1 MVTLI
6 CLADESDIIYD
17 DSQILE
23 FHITFTEP
31 DWFNLLMDNYYIG
44 SNQDEW
50 IYTPATFTFD
60 GVDYDSVGVRFKGY
74 KSMGYPTEKKPFKI
88 KFDEYILDQEFY
100 GVDKINL
107 NNEYFDPS
115 FLREKIIYDVFN
127 KFIPSSRA
135 NFAKLYVN
143 GEYLGLYTNV
153 EQVNK
158 KFIERHYGNG
168 EDGNLFKGDPHGDL
182 VWYGPNQ
189 ESYNELYELKT
200 NELEN
205 DWSDLLELI
214 NIINNTPAD
223 EFVEEFEDHF
233 HIHNFLFYQVINN
246 YFINLDS
253 YFGNSRNYYIYHRD
267 DTNKFTHIPWDFN
280 FAFGLL
286 ALNILDPD
294 ELLNLNMFWE
304 YDYPRPL
311 YQNAIGLNGVDDYKD
326 VYKMVYKYLTE
337 IELNYDSIAPHIDEF
352 ADLIREAVYA
362 DTLKM
367 FTNEEFETNLEEDI
381 EFGNTVIF
389 GLKSFVETRDAN
401 IDAQLQNYIIQDY
414 TTGIFVNEIMAK
426 NVSGITDQFG
436 NHSDWIEL
444 YNSNDYD
451 VNLSGL
457 FLSDNAQTRDKW
469 QFPEVTISANEFL
482 IIWANNDSLNGG
494 LNANFN
500 LEREGEFV
508 GLYNKDGVTVID
520 STSYPALEEDISYG
534 RYPDGSDN
542 LGILLSP
549 TPNAP
554 NETVSIEDDYPNTDK
569 MYLLQNY
576 PNPFKKNTIISF
588 SLGKG
593 VTEGIIEIFNLKGQL
608 VKEFSINNDEPEINW
623 DAYQQASG
631 IYFYKMTAG
640 KFSSTKKML
649 LLK

>member
-1 MVTLI
+1 
-6 CLADESDIIYD
+6 
-17 DSQILE
+17 
-23 FHITFTEP
+23 
-31 DWFNLLMDNYYIG
+31 
-44 SNQDEW
+44 
-50 IYTPATFTFD
+50 
-60 GVDYDSVGVRFKGY
+60 
-74 KSMGYPTEKKPFKI
+74 
-88 KFDEYILDQEFY
+88 
-100 GVDKINL
+100 
-107 NNEYFDPS
+107 
-115 FLREKIIYDVFN
+115 
-127 KFIPSSRA
+127 
-135 NFAKLYVN
+135 
-143 GEYLGLYTNV
+143 
-153 EQVNK
+153 
-158 KFIERHYGNG
+158 
-168 EDGNLFKGDPHGDL
+168 L